1 MIGDDLVMRREDE
14 IKKMLRSCFREFKKE
29 LAGRKVILFG
39 SRADGTA
46 RDRSDF
52 DIGIVGPG
60 PLPLKTFFR
69 IEDRLDNLDT
79 LYKLDWVDLNRA
91 DELFR
96 DEALKHVEVLYAG

>member
-1 MIGDDLVMRREDE
+1 MRREDE
-14 IKKMLRSCFREFKKE
+14 IKKLLRSCFGEFKKE
-29 LAGRKVILFG
+29 LAGWTVVLFG

-69 IEDRLDNLDT
+69 IEDRLDHLDT
-79 LYKLDWVDLNRA
+79 LYKLDWIDLNRA
-91 DELFR
+91 DESFR
-96 DEALKHVEVLYAG
+96 DEALRHAEVLYAG

>member
-1 MIGDDLVMRREDE
+1 MRREDE
-14 IKKMLRSCFREFKKE
+14 IKEMLRSCFSEFKKD
-29 LAGRKVILFG
+29 LVGRNILLFG

-52 DIGIVGPG
+52 DIGVVGSG

-79 LYKLDWVDLNRA
+79 LYKLDWVDLDRA
-91 DELFR
+91 DESFR